1 MANGSHV
8 SVNGDGALVSA
19 VVKIVVGD
27 LASVFA
33 ANSGYASSESGSCL
47 IWPSPCQIF
56 PYRSHGWASWGYNR
70 THGYGNN
77 CS

>member
-8 SVNGDGALVSA
+8 LVNGDGALASA
-19 VVKIVVGD
+19 AVKVAAGD

-33 ANSGYASSESGSCL
+33 ANSGYALSESGSS
-47 IWPSPCQIF
+47 WPSPCQIC
-56 PYRSHGWASWGYNR
+56 PYSSYDWASWDCNR
-70 THGYGNN
+70 TRGRENN

>member
-19 VVKIVVGD
+19 VQVAAGD

-33 ANSGYASSESGSCL
+33 ANSGDALNESGSSL
-47 IWPSPCQIF
+47 IWPSPCQIY
-56 PYRSHGWASWGYNR
+56 PYRSHG
-70 THGYGNN
+70 
-77 CS
+77 